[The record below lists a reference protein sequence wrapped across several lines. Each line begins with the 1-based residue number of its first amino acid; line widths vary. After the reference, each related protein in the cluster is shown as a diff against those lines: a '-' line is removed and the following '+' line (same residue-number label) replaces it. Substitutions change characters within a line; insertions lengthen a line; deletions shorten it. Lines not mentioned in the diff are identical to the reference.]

1 MELNISEI
9 EDIPE
14 NNVPN
19 PIRVI
24 KKTVSLNK
32 NEIQQQ
38 SPIQQ
43 QSQPSYSIKAI
54 PKPYA
59 KMVRQQ
65 MPEQKPKVSYDD
77 ILKNM
82 GMVVVDGKVH
92 LIPNIN
98 KITNQTSNTM
108 RQVDPKMKQ
117 NKPVSK
123 DTYVYQEQNQYQ
135 QQSQYQEQNQYQQQ
149 SQYQEQNPQI
159 QNSYIYNK
167 YFNDEKNEAP
177 SVRVPRNIY
186 EYRDMLLH
194 DILQKQRIK
203 QIKSTKMVMP
213 NSNINFSGPNPY
225 RNLNRLFDF
234 SKRI

>member
-14 NNVPN
+14 NRVPN

-24 KKTVSLNK
+24 KKID
-32 NEIQQQ
+32 NEIEIAHKQYTQG
-38 SPIQQ
+38 
-43 QSQPSYSIKAI
+43 IKTI

-65 MPEQKPKVSYDD
+65 MPEQRPKISYDD

-98 KITNQTSNTM
+98 TLKRQTETNVKQTETNVS
-108 RQVDPKMKQ
+108 QKQ
-117 NKPVSK
+117 SKANK
-123 DTYVYQEQNQYQ
+123 DTYVYQEQT
-135 QQSQYQEQNQYQQQ
+135 QNQYQDK
-149 SQYQEQNPQI
+149 NPQI

-167 YFNDEKNEAP
+167 YFNEEKNEAP
-177 SVRVPRNIY
+177 SVRVPKNIY
-186 EYRDMLLH
+186 EYRDMLIH
-194 DILQKQRIK
+194 DILQKQKMK
-203 QIKSTKMVMP
+203 QIKSTKMIMP
-213 NSNINFSGPNPY
+213 NSNINFSAPNPY
-225 RNLNRLFDF
+225 KNVNSLFDF

>member
-1 MELNISEI
+1 M
-9 EDIPE
+9 
-14 NNVPN
+14 VPK
-19 PIRVI
+19 PIKVI
-24 KKTVSLNK
+24 KKIVHK
-32 NEIQQQ
+32 NEIQEQPHQ
-38 SPIQQ
+38 IL
-43 QSQPSYSIKAI
+43 SQGIKAI
-54 PKPYA
+54 PKSYA

-65 MPEQKPKVSYDD
+65 IPEKKPIVSYDD

-82 GMVVVDGKVH
+82 GMVIVDGKLH

-98 KITNQTSNTM
+98 KVLNQTSNTA
-108 RQVDPKMKQ
+108 RQTETSVKQ
-117 NKPVSK
+117 TKTVSK
-123 DTYVYQEQNQYQ
+123 DTYVYQDQTQTQ
-135 QQSQYQEQNQYQQQ
+135 QTPE
-149 SQYQEQNPQI
+149 I

-167 YFNDEKNEAP
+167 YFNDEKNEAS
-177 SVRVPRNIY
+177 SVRVPKNIY

>member
-1 MELNISEI
+1 MELNITEI

-14 NNVPN
+14 NNVPK

-24 KKTVSLNK
+24 KKTTPLNK
-32 NEIQQQ
+32 NEIQEQTPIQQQ

-43 QSQPSYSIKAI
+43 PIQPSYGIKAI

-98 KITNQTSNTM
+98 KITNQTSNTT
-108 RQVDPKMKQ
+108 RQVEPNIKQ
-117 NKPVSK
+117 NKTGSK

-135 QQSQYQEQNQYQQQ
+135 PQ

-177 SVRVPRNIY
+177 SVRVPKNIY
-186 EYRDMLLH
+186 EYRDMLLQ

>member
-14 NNVPN
+14 NNIQN

-24 KKTVSLNK
+24 KKTAPLNK
-32 NEIQQQ
+32 VNKVNEIQE
-38 SPIQQ
+38 QQ
-43 QSQPSYSIKAI
+43 QSNSIKAI
-54 PKPYA
+54 PRPYA

-65 MPEQKPKVSYDD
+65 IQEQKPKVSYDD

-98 KITNQTSNTM
+98 KITNQTSNTT
-108 RQVDPKMKQ
+108 RQHEYNVKQ
-117 NKPVSK
+117 NHH
-123 DTYVYQEQNQYQ
+123 QNQT
-135 QQSQYQEQNQYQQQ
+135 QNQNQN
-149 SQYQEQNPQI
+149 QEQNPQI

-167 YFNDEKNEAP
+167 YFNDEKNETP

-186 EYRDMLLH
+186 EYRDMLLQ
-194 DILQKQRIK
+194 DIIQKQRIK
-203 QIKSTKMVMP
+203 QIKSTKMVIP

-225 RNLNRLFDF
+225 RNLNSLFNF

>member
-14 NNVPN
+14 NSIPR
-19 PIRVI
+19 PIKVM
-24 KKTVSLNK
+24 KKNGLLNK
-32 NEIQQQ
+32 INENEIQQ
-38 SPIQQ
+38 PI
-43 QSQPSYSIKAI
+43 SQPTYGIKSM

-98 KITNQTSNTM
+98 KITNQTSNTT
-108 RQVDPKMKQ
+108 RQVDPNMKQ

-135 QQSQYQEQNQYQQQ
+135 EQ

-167 YFNDEKNEAP
+167 YFNDEKNETP

>member
-32 NEIQQQ
+32 INENE
-38 SPIQQ
+38 IQQ

-98 KITNQTSNTM
+98 KITNQTSNTT
-108 RQVDPKMKQ
+108 RQVDPNMKQ

-123 DTYVYQEQNQYQ
+123 DTYLYQEQNQYQ
-135 QQSQYQEQNQYQQQ
+135 EQ

>member
-14 NNVPN
+14 NNIQN

-24 KKTVSLNK
+24 KNQVPSNK
-32 NEIQQQ
+32 VQEQQQ
-38 SPIQQ
+38 SN
-43 QSQPSYSIKAI
+43 SIKAI
-54 PKPYA
+54 PRPYA

-98 KITNQTSNTM
+98 KILSHPQEPTKQKEPSVNQNY
-108 RQVDPKMKQ
+108 
-117 NKPVSK
+117 N
-123 DTYVYQEQNQYQ
+123 QNQN
-135 QQSQYQEQNQYQQQ
+135 QNQ
-149 SQYQEQNPQI
+149 QI
-159 QNSYIYNK
+159 ENSYIYNK
-167 YFNDEKNEAP
+167 YFNDTKNETP
-177 SVRVPRNIY
+177 NVRVPKNIY
-186 EYRDMLLH
+186 EYRDMLIQ
-194 DILQKQRIK
+194 DIIQKQRIK
-203 QIKSTKMVMP
+203 QIKSTRMIMP
-213 NSNINFSGPNPY
+213 NSNINVSSPNI
-225 RNLNRLFDF
+225 NTNMNRLFDF

>member
-14 NNVPN
+14 NNIQN

-24 KKTVSLNK
+24 KNQVPSNK
-32 NEIQQQ
+32 VQEQQQ
-38 SPIQQ
+38 SN
-43 QSQPSYSIKAI
+43 SIKAI
-54 PKPYA
+54 PRPYA

-98 KITNQTSNTM
+98 KILSHPQEPTKQKEPSVNQNY
-108 RQVDPKMKQ
+108 
-117 NKPVSK
+117 N
-123 DTYVYQEQNQYQ
+123 QNQN
-135 QQSQYQEQNQYQQQ
+135 QNQ
-149 SQYQEQNPQI
+149 QI
-159 QNSYIYNK
+159 ENSYIYNK
-167 YFNDEKNEAP
+167 YFNDAKNETP
-177 SVRVPRNIY
+177 NVRVPKNIY
-186 EYRDMLLH
+186 EYRDMLIQ
-194 DILQKQRIK
+194 DIIQKQRIK
-203 QIKSTKMVMP
+203 QIKSTRMIMP
-213 NSNINFSGPNPY
+213 NSNINVSSPNI
-225 RNLNRLFDF
+225 NTNMNRLFDF